1 MLKKKL
7 PDKKITEMKSRLLI
21 TIILMI
27 TSLHLAKGQDTTASC
42 PEGGIEA
49 NESNTF
55 FNVFPNPSDGTFQ
68 IVYGSNNQC
77 PPEGWG
83 GILVVHIMNSDYETV
98 YLETIPVFE
107 GDYNKTIDLST
118 LKKGIYTVELVCG
131 KQKRVRR
138 EVLM

>member
-1 MLKKKL
+1 
-7 PDKKITEMKSRLLI
+7 MKNVLLLLSLLI
-21 TIILMI
+21 NT
-27 TSLHLAKGQDTTASC
+27 LHFVYGQDTVTFC

-55 FNVFPNPSDGTFQ
+55 FNVFPNPTDGTFQ

-83 GILVVHIMNSDYETV
+83 GILVVQIMNSDYVTV
-98 YLETIPVFE
+98 YLETIPIFE

-118 LKKGIYTVELVCG
+118 LKKGIYTIELVCG

-138 EVLM
+138 EVLR